1 LAFPPSTLQ
10 PIGLR
15 HGIRHCP
22 GGDDWSPC
30 INLGFGGK
38 TYYVDPVNGLDTND
52 GLLPYQSGL
61 LHGPWRTL
69 TYAFSAASPLGVAS
83 AGVKGAYHDYLV
95 QLPGTYEPLETWP
108 LTIPTTKNSIHVIGS
123 AMPGFDS
130 PTIGTLGAYTVAH
143 ATEPT
148 LIINGKDVS
157 IEGIKIF
164 GPTGNFPVVQ
174 VNGELDVLRYNWIR
188 ARDDGGNGINVP
200 VAGAGWFS
208 RIEHNWIDTY
218 VATAMAILA
227 DEQSLHIT
235 DNIIQSEGGGIDL
248 TDNAHWCDIE
258 WNRIANRMATA
269 GRAYTLLFGVRLQS
283 GAVQNLLDENRLAL
297 AAVGVSGVQRR
308 VYDLSAAVS
317 NFFGRNFM
325 LGAYEAGPPA
335 GINVAGDL
343 ITDGGPGTGYAR
355 D

>member
-1 LAFPPSTLQ
+1 MAFPPSTLQ

-22 GGDDWSPC
+22 GGDDPSPC
-30 INLGFGGK
+30 IDLGFGGK
-38 TYYVDPVNGLDTND
+38 IYYVDPVNGLDTND

-61 LHGPWRTL
+61 THGPWRTL
-69 TYAFSAASPLGVAS
+69 TYAFSVASPLGVAS

-95 QLPGTYEPLETWP
+95 VLPGDYEPLETWP
-108 LTIPTTKNSIHVIGS
+108 LTVPATKNSIHVVGS

-130 PTIGTLGAYTVAH
+130 PWIGTLGAYTTAH

-157 IEGIKIF
+157 IEGLKIF

-174 VNGELDVLRYNWIR
+174 VNGQLDVLRYNWIY
-188 ARDDGGNGINVP
+188 ARNDGGNGIDLP
-200 VAGAGWFS
+200 IGGAWFS
-208 RIEHNWIDTY
+208 RFEHNWIDVY
-218 VATAMAILA
+218 VNTAVAALVRQ
-227 DEQSLHIT
+227 QSVTFL
-235 DNIIQSEGGGIDL
+235 DNIIHSSGGGIDL
-248 TDNAHWCDIE
+248 LDEAHWCKIE
-258 WNRIANRMATA
+258 WNRIYNAMGAS
-269 GRAYTLLFGVRLQS
+269 LLFGIRLQA
-283 GAVQNLLDENRLAL
+283 GAVQHLIDENRIGP

-308 VYDLSAAVS
+308 IYDLSAATS

-325 LGAYEAGPPA
+325 LGIYEAGPPQ
-335 GINVAGDL
+335 GINAAGDL
-343 ITDGGPGTGYAR
+343 ITDGGPGSGYSR

>member
-1 LAFPPSTLQ
+1 MAFPPSTLQ

-52 GLLPYQSGL
+52 GLLPYQAGL
-61 LHGPWRTL
+61 LNGPWRTL

-95 QLPGTYEPLETWP
+95 VLPGTYEALETWP
-108 LTIPTTKNSIHVIGS
+108 LTVPATKNSIHVIGS

-130 PTIGTLGAYTVAH
+130 PTIGTLGNYTTAH
-143 ATEPT
+143 AAQPT
-148 LIINGKDVS
+148 LVINGKDVS
-157 IEGIKIF
+157 IEGLKIL

-188 ARDDGGNGINVP
+188 GRTPGGDGINVP
-200 VAGAGWFS
+200 VTGTQINFS
-208 RIEHNWIDTY
+208 RFEHNWIDAY
-218 VATAMAILA
+218 AANANAILA
-227 DEQSLHIT
+227 DVESLHIL
-235 DNIIQSEGGGIDL
+235 DNIIHSSGGGIDL
-248 TDNAHWCDIE
+248 MDHAHWCKIE
-258 WNRIANRMATA
+258 WNRIFNAMAA
-269 GRAYTLLFGVRLQS
+269 PLDFGIRLRV
-283 GAVQNLLDENRLAL
+283 GAVQALIDENRIGP
-297 AAVGVSGVQRR
+297 AVEGTSLVQRR
-308 VYDLSAAVS
+308 IYDLSAALS

-325 LGAYEAGPPA
+325 LGNYEAGPPQ
-335 GINVAGDL
+335 GINAAGDL